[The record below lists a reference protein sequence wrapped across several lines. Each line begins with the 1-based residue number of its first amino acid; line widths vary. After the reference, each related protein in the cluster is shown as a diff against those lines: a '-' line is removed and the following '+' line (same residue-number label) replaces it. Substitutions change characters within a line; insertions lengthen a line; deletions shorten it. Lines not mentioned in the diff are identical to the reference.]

1 MQHRY
6 VSISA
11 RLARV
16 VVVVALAAGGCGNT
30 VMNPD
35 LIMCEGSVCGL
46 GCGSDTDCAVHPGR
60 HRCELTSMTCVPCL
74 QDTDCGPGQQCQTST
89 HTCIDFCNAGPCD
102 GGVCEVDAHLCVEC
116 VVS

>member
-11 RLARV
+11 RLAR

-46 GCGSDTDCAVHPGR
+46 GCGSDSDCAVHPGR
-60 HRCELTSMTCVPCL
+60 PRCVADSIGMKSCVPCTKATE
-74 QDTDCGPGQQCQTST
+74 DTDCGPGQLCEDST
-89 HTCIDFCNAGPCD
+89 HTCA
-102 GGVCEVDAHLCVEC
+102 DACTAQRGC
-116 VVS
+116 GRAARA